1 LTGLVVVAG
10 ETIIAGAA
18 GNPRRDRVGRARVQP
33 ERLLEMTSPTEEFFD
48 ELSRRG
54 HEPLLEKATGTVRF
68 EIVEGLYTTHW
79 FVTIEKGDVT
89 VTRDNAPADSVLRVD
104 REMFDRVASGQANL
118 MAALLRG
125 ALAVEGNL
133 HLLTLFG
140 RLLPGPPDAR
150 ERQPVA
156 RRKRRHS

>member
-1 LTGLVVVAG
+1 
-10 ETIIAGAA
+10 
-18 GNPRRDRVGRARVQP
+18 
-33 ERLLEMTSPTEEFFD
+33 MTNPTEEFFD

-54 HEPLLEKATGTVRF
+54 HEPVLEKATGTVRF
-68 EIVEGLYTTHW
+68 ELVEGLYTTHW

-89 VTRDNAPADSVLRVD
+89 ISRDNAPADSVVRVD
-104 REMFDRVASGQANL
+104 RELFDRAASGKANL
-118 MAALLRG
+118 TTALLRG
-125 ALAVEGNL
+125 AVAIEGDFQ
-133 HLLTLFG
+133 LLTLFG